1 MTWPAAD
8 VPSLPLSRMRRVE
21 ATFRESLKR
30 VTVRRI
36 EGKAE
41 KSRGFK
47 TYMDISMMMMEMVML
62 NDSMMSRA
70 SVGIGTIITIRT
82 PMTATAIMVLEF
94 FIHPLKGLA
103 SV

>member
-1 MTWPAAD
+1 
-8 VPSLPLSRMRRVE
+8 
-21 ATFRESLKR
+21 
-30 VTVRRI
+30 
-36 EGKAE
+36 
-41 KSRGFK
+41 
-47 TYMDISMMMMEMVML
+47 MDISMMMMEMVML